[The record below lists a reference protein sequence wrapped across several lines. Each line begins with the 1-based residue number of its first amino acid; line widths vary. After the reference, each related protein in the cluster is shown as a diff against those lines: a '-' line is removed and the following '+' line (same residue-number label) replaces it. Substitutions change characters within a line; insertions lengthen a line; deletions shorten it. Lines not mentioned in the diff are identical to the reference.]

1 MRKPLWLASAAGT
14 VRLGYLL
21 RGKDYAQQPSME
33 ELTMKT
39 LIGGVALAA
48 SVALALP
55 AWSQTNTTP
64 GQSTH
69 TQQSVPGADDG
80 SKPGTP
86 GLPGGKSGPTV
97 TPSGT
102 TVPESKSQPS
112 GDQSGVKGLPG
123 NKSGPTVTPPSGA
136 GR

>member
-1 MRKPLWLASAAGT
+1 M
-14 VRLGYLL
+14 
-21 RGKDYAQQPSME
+21 DYAQRPSME

-39 LIGGVALAA
+39 PLGGVALAA
-48 SVALALP
+48 IVALALP
-55 AWSQTNTTP
+55 AWSQSNTTS

-69 TQQSVPGADDG
+69 TQQSVPGADGG
-80 SKPGTP
+80 SKPGIP

-102 TVPESKSQPS
+102 TVPESKGHPN

-123 NKSGPTVTPPSGA
+123 NKSGPTVTLPSGV